1 MSVTLTIDGAE
12 VTVPEGTLLVD
23 AAKRQGTDVPV
34 FCYHPK
40 MEPVGMCRVCLV
52 EIGRPA
58 RDRATSEPLLDEAG
72 NPAIQFGP
80 NLETACTIPVGQG
93 WEVRVASEKAVRG
106 RNEIVE
112 YLLTSHPLDC
122 PICDKG
128 GECPLQDLTMG
139 HGPGQSRFLF
149 DDKIRLAK
157 HVPLGELIY
166 LDRERCIQ
174 CARCTRFQE
183 EIVDD
188 PVIGFYER
196 GRRLEI
202 VTYSDPG
209 FDSYFSGN
217 TTDIC
222 PVGALTTTDF
232 RFGARPWELNSAASI
247 CPHCPVG
254 CNLTLSTRREA
265 RDGGRDLVKRVM
277 PRQNEHVNEIWI
289 CDKGRFAH
297 HYAQSPER
305 LTTPLVRKN
314 GKLVKASW
322 KAALTRA
329 AEGLREA
336 GTDSLAIASGRLA
349 NEDLFNLHS
358 LMAELGGKAFLS
370 DPMAGGNLIQRYGLG
385 VGTDLGSLGRRDA
398 VLVIAT
404 DLHEEAPIWW
414 LRLKQAAERGATL
427 IVANARATRLDD
439 HAQHRLR
446 YDPREGVRTALG
458 LLQFVGGDPALVRF
472 EGDRALKSA
481 ARALK
486 RARNTA
492 VFYGQ
497 EGLRYAGT
505 EALARACALII
516 EANGRVGEPNNGLVA
531 VWPRANT
538 QGAWDM
544 GLRPDP
550 QGLDHALKGA
560 KAAYIVAADPA
571 GDESASLD
579 KLSTLIVQELFLTPT
594 AELADV
600 VLPAQ
605 SFVERAGT
613 FTNGERRV
621 QRLYPAVNEL
631 RGSLPDW
638 KIVADVAHLL
648 EIDLEDTAAP
658 LVFERIAREIR
669 DYSDLSYDDLAVVEP
684 QWPEVGG
691 TDLYFGGTAYANKQG
706 LGIQLAPRPSSRPLG
721 WKPPPRVGAA
731 KDLLMVP
738 VTKLYDR
745 GSTLIP
751 SKLLEKRVALRQMTL
766 HPDEIERLGLEQAKE
781 AEISWDGRVE
791 RLKFKPSTDVPLGSA
806 LVPRSV
812 GLALLEPTP
821 VMVRRPKS

>member
-1 MSVTLTIDGAE
+1 MSVTLTIDGTK
-12 VTVPEGTLLVD
+12 VTVPEGTLIVN
-23 AAKRQGTDVPV
+23 AAKRMGIEVPV

-58 RDRATSEPLLDEAG
+58 RDRATREVLLDDSG
-72 NPAIQFGP
+72 NPVIQYGP
-80 NLETACTIPVGQG
+80 NLELACATPVGEG
-93 WEVRVASEKAVRG
+93 WQVRVASEKAIQG
-106 RNEIVE
+106 RNQIVE

-128 GECPLQDLTMG
+128 GECPLQNLTLG
-139 HGPGQSRFLF
+139 HGPGESRFLY
-149 DDKIRLAK
+149 DDKIHFAK

-174 CARCTRFQE
+174 CARCIRFQDE
-183 EIVDD
+183 VVDE

-202 VTYSDPG
+202 ITYSDPG

-222 PVGALTTTDF
+222 PVGALTTADF

-265 RDGGRDLVKRVM
+265 RQAGRDVIKRVM

-289 CDKGRFAH
+289 CDKGRFVH

-305 LTTPLVRKN
+305 LTTPLVRVS
-314 GKLVKASW
+314 GTLVKASW
-322 KAALTRA
+322 EQALTRA
-329 AEGLREA
+329 AEGLKES
-336 GTDSLAIASGRLA
+336 GEHSIGIASGRLT
-349 NEDLFNLHS
+349 NEDLFNLHG
-358 LMAELGGKAFLS
+358 LMVGLGGKAILS
-370 DPMAGGNLIQRYGLG
+370 DQMAGGNLVQRYGVG
-385 VGTDLGSLGRRDA
+385 VGTNLSSLGQGDA
-398 VLVIAT
+398 ALVIAS

-427 IVANARATRLDD
+427 IVANARATRLDAY
-439 HAQHRLR
+439 AQHSLR
-446 YDPREGVRTALG
+446 FAPGEAVHTALG
-458 LLQFVGGDPALVRF
+458 LLQVIGGDPELVRF
-472 EGDRALKSA
+472 EGDRELKTA
-481 ARALK
+481 ARAFK
-486 RARNTA
+486 RASNAT
-492 VFYGQ
+492 VFFGQ
-497 EGLRYAGT
+497 EGLNYAGT
-505 EALARACALII
+505 EALARACALMI
-516 EANGRVGEPNNGLVA
+516 EAKGGLGEPNNGLVA

-550 QGLDHALKGA
+550 GGLNGALEGA
-560 KAAYIVAADPA
+560 KAAYIVASDPA

-579 KLSTLIVQELFLTPT
+579 KLSTLIVQDLFLTAT

-621 QRLYPAVNEL
+621 QRLYPAVMEPS
-631 RGSLPDW
+631 GSLADW
-638 KIVADVAHLL
+638 KIVAEVARRLDVGL
-648 EIDLEDTAAP
+648 ENTVAP
-658 LVFERIAREIR
+658 LVFERIASEVR
-669 DYSDLSYDDLAVVEP
+669 DYSELSYDSLAAVEP
-684 QWPEVGG
+684 QWPQVGG

-706 LGIQLAPRPSSRPLG
+706 LGVQLAPRGSGRPLK
-721 WKPPPRVGAA
+721 WKAPPRASAA
-731 KDLLMVP
+731 QDLLIVP

-745 GSTLIP
+745 GGTLR
-751 SKLLEKRVALRQMTL
+751 SSRLLEARIAPLQITL
-766 HPDEIERLGLEQAKE
+766 HPSEIERLGLEQAEE
-781 AEISWDGRVE
+781 AEIRWDGRVE
-791 RLKFKPSTDVPLGSA
+791 RLKFVPSTDVPPGSA

-821 VMVRRPKS
+821 ATVRPPES